1 MKDLE
6 LNAACI
12 HLRRRNSLV
21 QVIILSHRIAST
33 IQANKSS
40 YTMANT
46 DSVAKDVKT
55 FLSFPSVD
63 SLEEEDRESNSDT
76 TKVYISQ
83 VLKCSK
89 KN

>member
-1 MKDLE
+1 
-6 LNAACI
+6 
-12 HLRRRNSLV
+12 
-21 QVIILSHRIAST
+21 
-33 IQANKSS
+33 
-40 YTMANT
+40 MANT